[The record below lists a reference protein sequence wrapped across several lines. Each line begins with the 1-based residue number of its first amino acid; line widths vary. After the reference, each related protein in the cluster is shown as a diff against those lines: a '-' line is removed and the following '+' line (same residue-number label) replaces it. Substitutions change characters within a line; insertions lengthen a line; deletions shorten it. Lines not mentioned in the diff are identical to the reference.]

1 MSGAWTHVWDE
12 ATKRM
17 NQSVEN
23 RNAALEKQGGIRWD
37 NEQRQMM
44 QGLEQGD
51 LMKEMLRARI
61 DRMRQPMPDFYGS
74 GPTYSGATGWDNILR
89 EAFAKRGG
97 GMDRRGGG
105 GMNALA
111 QILGGA

>member
-1 MSGAWTHVWDE
+1 MRIDPADFYKG
-12 ATKRM
+12 M
-17 NQSVEN
+17 NASVLR
-23 RNAALEKQGGIRWD
+23 RNAALEKQGGARWD
-37 NEQRQMM
+37 SEQRTAM

-61 DRMRQPMPDFYGS
+61 DRMREPMPDFYGS